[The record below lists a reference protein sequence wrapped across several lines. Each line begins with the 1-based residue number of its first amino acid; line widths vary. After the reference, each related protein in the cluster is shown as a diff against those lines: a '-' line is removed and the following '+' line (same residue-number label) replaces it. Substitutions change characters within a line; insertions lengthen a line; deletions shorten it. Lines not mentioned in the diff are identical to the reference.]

1 MSARILTSPAYDGL
15 LERLAEQQPNNGFQS
30 ADQLAPLLR
39 PIDMAT
45 VLDHEPTVLAEACC
59 GEALVTYVAQHLRDN
74 ECDLNRAAFIGAG
87 LQGALAAKVR
97 DYLLPEVQEECY
109 RRAEAER
116 EAAANRRR
124 LTLVKTD

>member
-1 MSARILTSPAYDGL
+1 MSIRNAYDNL
-15 LERLAEQQPNNGFQS
+15 LASIAENEPNTGFQS
-30 ADQLAPLLR
+30 ADQLAPLLT
-39 PIDMAT
+39 PLDMAI

-59 GEALVTYVAQHLRDN
+59 GDALVTHVAQYLRSD
-74 ECDLNRAAFIGAG
+74 ECDLNRAAFIGAC

-116 EAAANRRR
+116 EATAQRTRPQ
-124 LTLVKTD
+124 LTIVTTP